1 MTTRSGLVVLAGSG
15 VGFVGNYAFSVVAG
29 RTLTAADFGAL
40 TALLALGMCVLLPVS
55 GQQARCAAAVASAE
69 PAMRG
74 MEVRRTVNSA
84 VIVGAVVAFVA
95 LVASP
100 LATSALH
107 VGYLVW
113 GVAALWIAV
122 TVVLQIS
129 LGAIQGLRL
138 FVVVAALV
146 AGPYGVF
153 KVLTYVLVP
162 SEMGELAW
170 ASGSLL
176 VSSSLGLV
184 VAVWV
189 LRRHLIGARV
199 RAKRGVQWRNAV
211 RDSAVA
217 ALVWTTIGVVTG
229 ADVVVAR
236 LVMDPVEAGAYA
248 AAGLFGKLAFHVP
261 AALALVVVPTAA
273 SCSVAQLDA
282 MRRRV
287 SLVTVVVGVLTVC
300 GLWLIGSDVIA
311 LVLGE
316 TYRDADASM
325 PWIAAF
331 SMMSALLLVHASIAL
346 GRGDVRH
353 VLGWSALTMVTPIM
367 AALFGDHP
375 LPMAITMTAVV
386 ALAVVVAECG
396 AGSLTMAWKRLAR

>member
-15 VGFVGNYAFSVVAG
+15 VGFVGNYAFSVAAG
-29 RTLTAADFGAL
+29 RTLTTADFGAL

-69 PAMRG
+69 PAMRS
-74 MEVRRTVNSA
+74 MEVRRTVNNA
-84 VIVGAVVAFVA
+84 MIVGAMAALVA

-100 LATSALH
+100 FASSALQ
-107 VGYLVW
+107 VGYVAW

-146 AGPYGVF
+146 AGPYGLF

-162 SEMGELAW
+162 GAVGELAW
-170 ASGSLL
+170 AGGSLL
-176 VSSSLGLV
+176 VSSGLGLIA
-184 VAVWV
+184 AVWV
-189 LRRHLIGARV
+189 LRRHLTGSRD
-199 RAKRGVQWRNAV
+199 RTKRKVPWRSTA
-211 RDSAVA
+211 RDSAIA

-236 LVMDPVEAGAYA
+236 LVMDPAEAGAYA

-273 SCSVAQLDA
+273 SCSAAQLDA

-300 GLWLIGSDVIA
+300 GLWLFGSEVMN
-311 LVLGE
+311 LVLGDG
-316 TYRDADASM
+316 YRDAHASM

-331 SMMSALLLVHASIAL
+331 SMLSAVLLVHASVAL
-346 GRGDVRH
+346 GRGNVRH
-353 VLGWSALTMVTPIM
+353 VLGWAALAIGTPIM
-367 AALFGDHP
+367 AAFFGGHP
-375 LPMAITMTAVV
+375 LPMSVTMTAVV

-396 AGSLTMAWKRLAR
+396 SGSLAMAWKRLAR